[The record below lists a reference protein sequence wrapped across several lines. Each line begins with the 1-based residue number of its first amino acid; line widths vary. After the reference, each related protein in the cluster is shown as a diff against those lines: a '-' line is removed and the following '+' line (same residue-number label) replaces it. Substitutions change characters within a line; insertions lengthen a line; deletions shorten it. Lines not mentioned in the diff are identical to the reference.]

1 MRGPAEDACDAIVIG
16 GGHNGL
22 VCAFYLAR
30 AGLDVRVLEQRS
42 FVGGAC
48 VTEELFPGYRGS
60 TCSYLCW
67 MLEPRIV
74 RDLGLRRRGFVTT
87 PLDPMTF
94 NPYADGS
101 YFFMWAS
108 GQATQREIRRLN
120 SPMQKPTQ
128 RGKLSGSARA
138 RSLSPLS
145 SVNHPRMQSYVLT
158 RATSVRRSSWTRSSR
173 VPYRRFA
180 TRFFEDTRVAAALV
194 QVEDVG
200 DPWASWK
207 RLV

>member
-120 SPMQKPTQ
+120 SSDAKAYPAWKAFWERASSLLEPFILREPPTDAEL
-128 RGKLSGSARA
+128 RAHARDIGEEKLLDTLLSS
-138 RSLSPLS
+138 SLSSICDQILRG
-145 SVNHPRMQSYVLT
+145 HPS
-158 RATSVRRSSWTRSSR
+158 RRRPCSG
-173 VPYRRFA
+173 RR
-180 TRFFEDTRVAAALV
+180 RR
-194 QVEDVG
+194 
-200 DPWASWK
+200 
-207 RLV
+207 